1 VQKLYLIIISAVL
14 VNNFILTKFLGIC
27 PFIGVSSQIDA
38 SIGMGAAVI
47 FVMTIASLVTWL
59 IQTYLLVPFGLEF
72 LQTISFILVVAS
84 LVQLCEIIINKVS
97 PTLKNSL
104 GIYLPLITTN
114 CAVLGVAI
122 LNIRTGHSFIESIVN
137 GLGSGIGFT
146 LALLLMAGIRER
158 LDLAPVPRAL
168 KGAPITFIVAGLLSI
183 AFLGFAALIPQ

>member
-1 VQKLYLIIISAVL
+1 MQKLYLIIISAVL

>member
-1 VQKLYLIIISAVL
+1 MQKLYLIIISAVL

-59 IQTYLLVPFGLEF
+59 IQNFLLIPFGIEF
-72 LQTISFILVVAS
+72 LQTISFILIVAS

-97 PTLKNSL
+97 PTLKNAL

-122 LNIRTGHSFIESIVN
+122 LNIRTGYSFIESIIN
-137 GLGSGIGFT
+137 GLGSGLGFT

>member
-1 VQKLYLIIISAVL
+1 MDKLVLIIISAVL

-38 SIGMGAAVI
+38 SLGMGGAVI
-47 FVMTIASLVTWL
+47 FVMTMASVVTWL
-59 IQTYLLVPFGLEF
+59 IQNYLLIPYGLEF
-72 LQTISFILVVAS
+72 LQTVSFILIIAS

-97 PTLKNSL
+97 PTLKQSL

-122 LNIRTGHSFIESIVN
+122 LNIRTSYTFIESIFN

-158 LDLAPVPRAL
+158 LDLAPLPESL
-168 KGAPITFIVAGLLSI
+168 KGAPITFIVAALLSI
-183 AFLGFAALIPQ
+183 AFLGFVGLIPQ

>member
-59 IQTYLLVPFGLEF
+59 IKTYLLVPFGLEF

>member
-1 VQKLYLIIISAVL
+1 MQKLYLIIISAVL
-14 VNNFILTKFLGIC
+14 VNNFILTRFLGIC

-38 SIGMGAAVI
+38 SIGMGAAVV
-47 FVMTIASLVTWL
+47 FVMTVASLVTWL
-59 IQTYLLVPFGLEF
+59 IHNFLLVPFGLEF

-97 PTLKNSL
+97 PTLKNAL

-122 LNIRTGHSFIESIVN
+122 LNIRTGLSFIESIVN
-137 GLGSGIGFT
+137 GLGAGLGFT

-158 LDLAPVPRAL
+158 LDLAPVPKAL